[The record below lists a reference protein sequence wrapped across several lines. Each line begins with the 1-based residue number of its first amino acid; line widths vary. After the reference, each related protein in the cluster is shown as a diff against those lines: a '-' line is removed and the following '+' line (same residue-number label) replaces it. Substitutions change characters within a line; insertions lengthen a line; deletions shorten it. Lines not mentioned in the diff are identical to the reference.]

1 MPSEDRFEQMALSM
15 KRAAAALRDAEIPF
29 AIAGGFAAWA
39 RGGPASDHDV
49 DFIVKPEDA
58 DRALDTLAGAGMR
71 TERPPEGWLVKA
83 YDGDVLIDLIHA
95 PTGMPVDDDL
105 LARCDPMQVHAM
117 EMCVLSAD
125 DLFITK
131 LLSASEH
138 HLDFEGL
145 LATARAVREQVDWE
159 AVEKET
165 AESPIARAFVYLVRE
180 LGIAS

>member
-1 MPSEDRFEQMALSM
+1 MPSQERFDQMALSM
-15 KRAAAALRDAEIPF
+15 KKAAAALRDAEIPF

-58 DRALDTLAGAGMR
+58 DRALRALADAGMR

-83 YDGDVLIDLIHA
+83 YDDDVLVDLIHA
-95 PTGMPVDDDL
+95 PTGMPVDDEL
-105 LARCDPMQVHAM
+105 LARCDAMQVHAM

-131 LLSASEH
+131 LLSTDEH

-145 LATARAVREQVDWE
+145 IAVARAVREQVDWD

-165 AESPIARAFVYLVRE
+165 SSSPFARAFLSLVRD
-180 LGIAS
+180 LGIAD